1 MKFETAKAEL
11 IDSLLVKASKA
22 YYDGEPILSDEQF
35 DYLADLVDFKG
46 LGAKPTGE
54 VKKHYKRMF
63 SLQKHYAGEGKVPLA
78 DYTNFKY
85 KSPKL
90 DGAAIA
96 ALYIDKQLVQV
107 LTRGDG
113 IEGRDI
119 TEKFLFSSKPV
130 LPKQIELDGIVQVTG
145 EITTTSDVENARNY
159 ASGALNLISIEEFNS
174 RDLYFTAYGLY
185 PETLTYEHDLELLRL
200 NRFNTVADEQWCK
213 QFDTDGIVIRI
224 NNNEDYLTLGFT
236 AKHPRGAY
244 AVKERKFGA
253 ITTLLAVE
261 WQVGKSGKVT
271 PVAILEP
278 CKIGDS
284 TVARATL
291 NNIAFIE
298 SLDLE
303 IGCKVEVQK
312 MGDIIPGIIRRIHEN
327 DLDFVD

>member
-1 MKFETAKAEL
+1 MKFEVAKAEL
-11 IDSLLVKASKA
+11 IDDLLVKASKA

-46 LGAKPTGE
+46 LGAKPSGDT
-54 VKKHYKRMF
+54 KKHYNRMF
-63 SLQKHYAGEGKVPLA
+63 SLQKYYANEGKVPLS
-78 DYTNFKY
+78 DYKGFKY
-85 KSPKL
+85 LSPKL
-90 DGAAIA
+90 DGAAIS
-96 ALYIDKQLVQV
+96 ALYINKQLVQV

-113 IEGRDI
+113 FEGTDI
-119 TEKFLFSSKPV
+119 TEKFLFSTKPV
-130 LPKQIELDGIVQVTG
+130 LPKSINIDGIVQVTG
-145 EITTTSDVENARNY
+145 EITTLSDVENARNY
-159 ASGALNLISIEEFNS
+159 ASGALNLGSIDEFNS
-174 RDLYFTAYGLY
+174 RDLYFTGYGLY
-185 PETLTYEHDLELLRL
+185 PQTQTYELDLETLRL
-200 NRFNTVADEQWCK
+200 NGFKTVADEDWCK
-213 QFDTDGIVIRI
+213 QFATDGIVVRI
-224 NNNEDYLTLGFT
+224 NDTEDYNALGFT

-244 AVKERKFGA
+244 AIKERKFGA
-253 ITTLLAVE
+253 ITTLLDVE

-312 MGDIIPGIIRRIHEN
+312 MGDIIPGIVRRIHEN
-327 DLDFVD
+327 DIDFVE

>member
-11 IDSLLVKASKA
+11 IDSLLVTASKA
-22 YYDGEPILSDEQF
+22 YYEGTPILSDPQF
-35 DYLADLVDFKG
+35 DYLADLVNFKG
-46 LGAKPTGE
+46 LGAKPTGD

-78 DYTNFKY
+78 DYPDFKY
-85 KSPKL
+85 TSPKL
-90 DGAAIA
+90 DGAAISI
-96 ALYIDKQLVQV
+96 LYINKQLVQV

-119 TEKFLFSSKPV
+119 TEKFLFSSKSTV
-130 LPKQIELDGIVQVTG
+130 PKRIELDGIVQVTG

-159 ASGALNLISIEEFNS
+159 ASGALNLIDVTEFNS
-174 RDLYFTAYGLY
+174 RDIYFTAYSMY
-185 PETLTYEHDLELLRL
+185 PETQTYERDLEVLRL
-200 NRFNTVADEQWCK
+200 NGFKTVADEDWCA
-213 QFDTDGIVIRI
+213 QFDTDGIVVRV
-224 NNNEDYLTLGFT
+224 NNNEDYNSLGFT

-253 ITTLLAVE
+253 ITTLLSVE

-291 NNIAFIE
+291 NNMAFIDA
-298 SLDLE
+298 LDLE

-327 DLDFVD
+327 DIDFVE

>member
-1 MKFETAKAEL
+1 VKFETAKAEL

-130 LPKQIELDGIVQVTG
+130 LPKQIDIEGIVQVTG
-145 EITTTSDVENARNY
+145 EITTLSDVENARNY
-159 ASGALNLISIEEFNS
+159 ASGALNLIDINEFNS

-185 PETLTYEHDLELLRL
+185 PETQTYEHDLETLRL
-200 NRFNTVADEQWCK
+200 NSFKTVANEEWCA

-224 NNNEDYLTLGFT
+224 NDNEDYNSLGHT

-253 ITTLLAVE
+253 ITTLLDVE

-291 NNIAFIE
+291 NNIAFID
-298 SLDLE
+298 SLGLE

-312 MGDIIPGIIRRIHEN
+312 MGDIIPAIIRRLPEN
-327 DLDFVD
+327 DIDFVE

>member
-130 LPKQIELDGIVQVTG
+130 LPKQIDIEGIVQVTG
-145 EITTTSDVENARNY
+145 EITTLSDVENARNY
-159 ASGALNLISIEEFNS
+159 ASGALNLIDINEFNS

-185 PETLTYEHDLELLRL
+185 PETQTYEHDLETLRL
-200 NRFNTVADEQWCK
+200 NNFKTVANEEWCA

-224 NNNEDYLTLGFT
+224 NDNEDYNSLGHT
-236 AKHPRGAY
+236 SKHPRGAY
-244 AVKERKFGA
+244 AIKERKFGA
-253 ITTLLAVE
+253 ITTLLDVE

-291 NNIAFIE
+291 NNIAFID
-298 SLDLE
+298 SLGLE

-312 MGDIIPGIIRRIHEN
+312 MGDIIPGIIRRLPEN
-327 DLDFVD
+327 DIDFVE